1 MCHARRRIGEMLG
14 QRRKWSSRFRQH
26 IACGNNSCT
35 HGRQFGCTQRWC
47 SHQYGHDNNNH
58 DNHDYDDNNY
68 DNHNYDNHN
77 YDNHHDNGCTDY
89 YNVNDNHHD
98 NGCTDYYNV
107 NVNHNVIVY
116 DHNGRT
122 NHNIDDFIN
131 DTSAQS
137 CATAHH
143 QRIRQQHTRV
153 KSRSETAT
161 QQTWCAVA
169 RWRFG
174 VVRGVPRVKLPQ
186 SRQPA
191 HGETVAICLYLS
203 IGPRPWAG
211 GHLKHSVLPVI
222 SGSEHYC

>member
-1 MCHARRRIGEMLG
+1 MLG
-14 QRRKWSSRFRQH
+14 QRWQWSSRFGQYITCWDNR
-26 IACGNNSCT
+26 GT
-35 HGRQFGCTQRWC
+35 HGRQLGCTQRWC
-47 SHQYGHDNNNH
+47 THQYRHYNYDHYNDDDDYYDNNH
-58 DNHDYDDNNY
+58 DDGRTNHDNFVNNDINLNYYVNIYDY
-68 DNHNYDNHN
+68 
-77 YDNHHDNGCTDY
+77 NGCTTNNNNFD
-89 YNVNDNHHD
+89 
-98 NGCTDYYNV
+98 
-107 NVNHNVIVY
+107 
-116 DHNGRT
+116 NGRT
-122 NHNIDDFIN
+122 NNNVH
-131 DTSAQS
+131 DTSAHG
-137 CATAHH
+137 CTTTHH

-161 QQTWCAVA
+161 QQIWCAVA

-203 IGPRPWAG
+203 IGPCPWAG

>member
-1 MCHARRRIGEMLG
+1 VRHARQRVSEVLG
-14 QRRKWSSRFRQH
+14 QRWQWSSRFGQYITCWDNR
-26 IACGNNSCT
+26 GT
-35 HGRQFGCTQRWC
+35 HGRQLGCTQRWC
-47 SHQYGHDNNNH
+47 THQYRH
-58 DNHDYDDNNY
+58 NNY
-68 DNHNYDNHN
+68 DHYNNDYNDYNDYNDDDN
-77 YDNHHDNGCTDY
+77 HDNGCT
-89 YNVNDNHHD
+89 NNDNFD
-98 NGCTDYYNV
+98 NNDINLNNDV
-107 NVNHNVIVY
+107 NFY
-116 DHNGRT
+116 DHNGCTTNNNFDNDRT
-122 NHNIDDFIN
+122 NNNIDDFIN
-131 DTSAQS
+131 DTSAHS